1 MPEILDFDEID
12 LANVEDLFQDERR
25 DKLVKS
31 LKTDA
36 AVTDL
41 REIEDLDGNKL
52 HILLR

>member
-12 LANVEDLFQDERR
+12 LANVDDLFQDERR
-25 DKLVKS
+25 DK